1 MFCQAFEI
9 QTTSSTRC
17 PTDAFESSH
26 EKKKEA
32 AVEAAATRAAAGEQ
46 KGEISAIPKI
56 DDSVEPKKTQIAN
69 QKGA

>member
-1 MFCQAFEI
+1 M
-9 QTTSSTRC
+9 
-17 PTDAFESSH
+17 PL
-26 EKKKEA
+26 KVLMKKE

-56 DDSVEPKKTQIAN
+56 DDSMEPKKTQIAN